1 MYTLYDYITYI
12 KGVEYLLALGFI
24 TGFLLLNELL
34 KAKPFGT
41 LKAMWKEDAGYLKA
55 NHTAAL
61 KTIGRIASAPF
72 IGLAY
77 VVALPFA
84 FTFAIGS
91 SIGRTAAPA
100 FSFGW
105 RPVEAYL
112 TGRKKKKVK
121 K

>member
-1 MYTLYDYITYI
+1 MNTLFDFITHI
-12 KGVEYLLALGFI
+12 KAVEYLLAIGFV
-24 TGFLLLNELL
+24 TGFLFLNELL

-41 LKAMWKEDAGYLKA
+41 LKTMWKEDAGYLKA
-55 NHTAAL
+55 NTTTTL

-77 VVALPFA
+77 IVALPFA
-84 FTFAIGS
+84 FAIAVGSAIGK
-91 SIGRTAAPA
+91 TAAPS

-112 TGRKKKKVK
+112 SGRKKKVK